1 MNIYIYVYIIVYI
14 YVSTIHV
21 IQCIYIWICGPKASI
36 LCPAV
41 PPASK
46 IAASPAA
53 DADAQLLSAH
63 KRGSSAQRPGAND
76 SLNND
81 PGWLLGPGE
90 PGEPGDLVTLRST
103 PSICPASGRVRRD
116 HHHHQQQQH
125 QHQHHHYSK
134 YIDVFEFMFMPI

>member
-1 MNIYIYVYIIVYI
+1 MYIIVYI
-14 YVSTIHV
+14 YVSTLITCNPM
-21 IQCIYIWICGPKASI
+21 CIYIWICGPKASI

-53 DADAQLLSAH
+53 GADAQLLSAH

-81 PGWLLGPGE
+81 PGWFLDVAGL
-90 PGEPGDLVTLRST
+90 
-103 PSICPASGRVRRD
+103 SIS
-116 HHHHQQQQH
+116 
-125 QHQHHHYSK
+125 
-134 YIDVFEFMFMPI
+134 M